1 MPDFLTRDVSLL
13 GALLVVAVVAIAV
26 VTDLRQRKI
35 YNALTFPAMAIG
47 LAVNGT
53 LDGPSGVA
61 FAVTGLLLGAVLFVL
76 PVALLGRGA
85 GDLKLLAAVGALGGP
100 TFVIWCAMLTGIAGA
115 LFGVA
120 VLLRSRRLG
129 EVVAGMTLD
138 AASGQFPAATS
149 CIRLPYAVP
158 IAAGAVLTLA
168 FF

>member
-1 MPDFLTRDVSLL
+1 MPDFLTRDISLL

-26 VTDLRQRKI
+26 ATDLRQRKI
-35 YNALTFPAMAIG
+35 YNALTFPAMALGII
-47 LAVNGT
+47 LNGIV
-53 LDGPSGVA
+53 DGPSGIA
-61 FAVTGLLLGAVLFVL
+61 FAATGLLFGALLFVI

-100 TFVIWCAMLTGIAGA
+100 TFVIWCAMLTGAAGA
-115 LFGVA
+115 LFGVV
-120 VLLRSRRLG
+120 VLLRARRLG

-138 AASGQFPAATS
+138 ATAGHFPAARS